1 MTAKATPRQED
12 AAPLTP
18 RRADGACGTCG
29 GRLVYDQDF
38 TSDKCFACSRLAG
51 PAAETPESARARVH
65 AELSTMA
72 EGLDPVSFWLKF
84 VLANELATI
93 IGMNSKMFR
102 QWARQN
108 QFEIVIK
115 RNPSTGKRAAFLE
128 VETAK
133 AIIRFRM

>member
-65 AELSTMA
+65 AELTA
-72 EGLDPVSFWLKF
+72 AGLDPVTFWQTY
-84 VLANELATI
+84 VLANEVAVI

-108 QFEIVIK
+108 QFEIVVK